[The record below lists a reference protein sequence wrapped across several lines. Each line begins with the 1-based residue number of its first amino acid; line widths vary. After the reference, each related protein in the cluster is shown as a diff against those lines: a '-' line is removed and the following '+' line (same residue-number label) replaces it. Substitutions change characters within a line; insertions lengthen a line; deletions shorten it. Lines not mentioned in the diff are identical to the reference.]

1 MTTRNKMANRMTG
14 APSGSLGLGL
24 FESLSIANAENTKY
38 SKFSSVSSHELS
50 SPSRVLGCLPQSGR
64 IHMEGWES

>member
-1 MTTRNKMANRMTG
+1 MTTRNKNGQLDDRG
-14 APSGSLGLGL
+14 AIRKPGLGAFL
-24 FESLSIANAENTKY
+24 VSIVNAEKTKY

-64 IHMEGWES
+64 IHMEEWES